1 MKRHVV
7 ILLGVVAVTLIA
19 VVLAS
24 TTFFERPLRLYDY
37 GTPLLA
43 GVLTFLKL
51 WFDARAAAHR
61 GGAPGE
67 G

>member
-1 MKRHVV
+1 MKRDLA
-7 ILLGVVAVTLIA
+7 LLTAVVAVTMIA

-24 TTFFERPLRLYDY
+24 TTFFQRPLRLYDY

-51 WFDARAAAHR
+51 WLDMRSAARVRAER
-61 GGAPGE
+61 GE
-67 G
+67 Q